1 MRSEHPSAA
10 LPAIQRRRALRRAL
24 ATGLLLGLLG
34 QAAPAAAQSSQLQAL
49 REQLRQLEQLD
60 QPELAPMADSVRE
73 LIATMEAEERAEAN
87 SESVDTA
94 DDTSTIGREYGGGYE
109 SARQPYEE
117 ASPVAPPP
125 RPPVQIRKSHF
136 TEIGK
141 AAYERCPKTGQPAID
156 NLCPIAMIRYQNY
169 LAEAGGSGPRTDEY
183 WTLHEQTAIVYLAA
197 LEDFAVEPRTP
208 VLVGGEPARREKSRN
223 PGTFAEGGAVK
234 TGREPTRPVLSDRPK
249 PPPCVKSNP
258 NASCVSPQ

>member
-1 MRSEHPSAA
+1 MHREGPSVTA
-10 LPAIQRRRALRRAL
+10 PAIQRRGTASGVL
-24 ATGLLLGLLG
+24 ACCLLLGLLA
-34 QAAPAAAQSSQLQAL
+34 QAAPAFAESAQLQAL
-49 REQLRQLEQLD
+49 REQLRQLEQLN

-73 LIATMEAEERAEAN
+73 LIATMEAEEQAAAN
-87 SESVDTA
+87 SGSVDSA
-94 DDTSTIGREYGGGYE
+94 DDTSTIGREYGGGYA

-117 ASPVAPPP
+117 ASSVAPPP

-141 AAYERCPKTGQPAID
+141 PAYERCPKTGQPAID

-234 TGREPTRPVLSDRPK
+234 TGREPTRPVVSDRPK
-249 PPPCVKSNP
+249 PPACVKTNP